1 MEYKNI
7 DNFKKWCNEIY
18 AKPYDFKAVLAD
30 VERHYYINGGV
41 ERWEGLNAYGSFD
54 YEEKGSFTKS
64 GKPELYQISFESIC
78 VDIEAGDYETTLIF

>member
-18 AKPYDFKAVLAD
+18 AKPCDFTAVLAD
-30 VERHYYINGGV
+30 VNQHYGICGGV

-54 YEEKGSFTKS
+54 YEVRAFFTKS

-78 VDIEAGDYETTLIF
+78 IDIEASDYETTLIF